1 MDRKPNSFN
10 PLALLLTVLAA
21 LLRLVP
27 HPPNF
32 SPIGAAALFGGARL
46 RSWQAYVVPLVA
58 MVLTDPIRSRMEGG
72 YPAYSAMTPII
83 YGSFLISVFL
93 GQTFLRD
100 TNRPIRIAS
109 VAFAGSLQFFLI
121 TNFVVWLDGRDLYPQ
136 TFAGLSA
143 CYVAA
148 LPFFGR
154 TVLADLVYCGLLFG
168 VYALVTRRLILPIHT
183 AKPQSD

>member
-1 MDRKPNSFN
+1 MDRKPNSFQ
-10 PLALLLTVLAA
+10 PLAILLTVLAA
-21 LLRLVP
+21 LVRLVP

-32 SPIGAAALFGGARL
+32 SPIGGVALFGGARL
-46 RSWQAYVVPLVA
+46 RSWQAYVVPLLA

-72 YPAYSAMTPII
+72 YPAYTALSPII

-93 GQTFLRD
+93 GRTFLRN
-100 TNRPIRIAS
+100 TNNPVRIAT

-121 TNFVVWLDGRDLYPQ
+121 TNFFVWLDARDLYPQ
-136 TFAGLSA
+136 SFAGLSA

-154 TVLADLVYCGLLFG
+154 TVLADLFYSAVLFG
-168 VYALVTRRLILPIHT
+168 AYALVSRRLESART
-183 AKPQSD
+183 SAA